1 MAKAT
6 HFIFIIHTNPNSD
19 NFLTAI
25 FYFCRA
31 VMNELEKHKQE
42 VINLCK
48 AHGVILLYA
57 FGSSIKENFTENS
70 DIDLLVTFGNVELK
84 NYFSN
89 FLDLKEKL
97 ESVFHRKVDL
107 VEEQTVKNP
116 ILKNS
121 INRTR
126 QLIYG

>member
-1 MAKAT
+1 
-6 HFIFIIHTNPNSD
+6 
-19 NFLTAI
+19 
-25 FYFCRA
+25 
-31 VMNELEKHKQE
+31 MNELEKHKQE
-42 VINLCK
+42 IITLCK
-48 AHGVILLYA
+48 THGVIVLYA

-70 DIDLLVTFGNVELK
+70 DIDLLVTFGNVDLK

-89 FLDLKEKL
+89 FMDLKEKL

-121 INRTR
+121 INRTK